1 MRQAIHESADRLA
14 LASFFN
20 GGRGTLRVEQQ
31 IMKIRSGHVS
41 ADVAE
46 NFESGLDRSLRFERK
61 EGI

>member
-1 MRQAIHESADRLA
+1 

-20 GGRGTLRVEQQ
+20 GGRGILRVEQQ

-46 NFESGLDRSLRFERK
+46 NLESGLDRNLRSERK

>member
-20 GGRGTLRVEQQ
+20 GEQQ

-46 NFESGLDRSLRFERK
+46 NFESGLDRNLRSERK